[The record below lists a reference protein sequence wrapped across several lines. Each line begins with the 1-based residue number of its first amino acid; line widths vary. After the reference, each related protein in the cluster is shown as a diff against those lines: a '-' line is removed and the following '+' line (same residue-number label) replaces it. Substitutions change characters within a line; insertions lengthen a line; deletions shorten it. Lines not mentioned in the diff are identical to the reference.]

1 MRRRGPGDPVAPRPK
16 RHLLVDADVLID
28 YLKTDESILQLA
40 SRHVGV
46 LHVTSVTVAE
56 EVKGLDPAGCARL
69 GLQIVEPD
77 LDQVMEATA
86 ARGQLSFKDHLC
98 LLIAKDEGW
107 ECATNDRALRK
118 ACVTAGIRA
127 VWGLELMVELVT
139 SHGLSPKRAVAVAE
153 RIHKTN
159 PTHITREIVARFVA
173 RVIGRG

>member
-1 MRRRGPGDPVAPRPK
+1 MAPRQR

-40 SRHVGV
+40 GRHVGV

-56 EVKGLDPAGCARL
+56 EVKGLDPAECARL

-86 ARGQLSFKDHLC
+86 AGGQLSFKDHIC
-98 LLIAKDEGW
+98 LLIAKEEGW

-118 ACVTAGIRA
+118 ACVATGIKA

-153 RIHKTN
+153 NIHETN
-159 PTHITREIVARFVA
+159 PTHITREIVERFVA